1 MIEVSLV
8 PREYIDTCWDKIEG
22 FIGKAAEYTYGRY
35 TVSNIYDLVKEDD
48 YQLWIA
54 FDGPVFK
61 GAVVTNVITYPQR
74 KLLGMQFCGG
84 DELDTWKEPMLAILK
99 RFARDLGCEAI
110 ESTGRPGWAK
120 IFQNDG
126 YKAAWVTF
134 ELPLDMEK
142 ENG

>member
-8 PREYIDTCWDKIEG
+8 PREYVDTCWDKIED
-22 FIGKAAEYTYGRY
+22 FIAKAAEYTYGRY

-61 GAVVTNVITYPQR
+61 GTVVTNVITYPQR

-84 DELDTWKEPMLAILK
+84 EDLVEWKDPMLALLR
-99 RFARDLGCEAI
+99 RFAKDVGCDGI
-110 ESTGRPGWAK
+110 ESTARPGWAK

-126 YKAAWVTF
+126 FAAHWVTF
-134 ELPLDMEK
+134 ELPLDTEK
-142 ENG
+142 DNG